1 MQRMGASPAAAF
13 HSAENKAVLWAA
25 LQEAGAFGS
34 LAPGTERQVMSSI
47 ETRMAAAATSG
58 SSSSDLTHLNKMVLQ
73 GVMADL
79 AGSRDTEGARGQAS
93 AVDRAFS
100 QKQAEIDAM
109 SKGSRPRQIDFSDE
123 LDKPMGGEMGR
134 AVQEVMNR
142 RGHQLAATQAQQA
155 GTLQEAQ
162 KWLGIDQNASRQAPV
177 RQLKIGGLV
186 GGEVDAEP
194 LAARSAPAPRQVRFA
209 EKTTDLATANSPS
222 SALSFLSNLKRDET
236 VAAPTPP
243 VTIPNLDGIN
253 DSLKRIADCLTELVA
268 AQAQAQ
274 ARAGEVEIESPVP
287 ASSEED
293 NSE

>member
-123 LDKPMGGEMGR
+123 
-134 AVQEVMNR
+134 
-142 RGHQLAATQAQQA
+142 
-155 GTLQEAQ
+155 
-162 KWLGIDQNASRQAPV
+162 
-177 RQLKIGGLV
+177 
-186 GGEVDAEP
+186 
-194 LAARSAPAPRQVRFA
+194 
-209 EKTTDLATANSPS
+209 
-222 SALSFLSNLKRDET
+222 
-236 VAAPTPP
+236 
-243 VTIPNLDGIN
+243 
-253 DSLKRIADCLTELVA
+253 
-268 AQAQAQ
+268 
-274 ARAGEVEIESPVP
+274 
-287 ASSEED
+287 
-293 NSE
+293 